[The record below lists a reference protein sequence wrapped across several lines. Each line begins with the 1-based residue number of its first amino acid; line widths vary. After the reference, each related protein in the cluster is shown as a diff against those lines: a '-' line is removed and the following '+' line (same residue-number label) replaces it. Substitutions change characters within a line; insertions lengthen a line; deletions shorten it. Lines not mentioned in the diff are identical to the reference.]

1 MSRPGSWQVV
11 FAGRTTEGEEITV
24 YMREEV
30 DEGFIPKHVVSLPA
44 PPEIHIRR
52 PDGEKWALSPGSTVT
67 TWGDFDEKNNIE
79 TINIKI
85 DSPEWS
91 GEASGTVTDLINA
104 PPY

>member
-1 MSRPGSWQVV
+1 MSRLGSWRVV
-11 FAGRTTEGEEITV
+11 FAGRTDEGEEITV

-30 DEGFIPKHVVSLPA
+30 DEGFIPKDVVSLPA
-44 PPEIHIRR
+44 PPEIHIRK
-52 PDGEKWALSPGSTVT
+52 PDGKKWALSPGSTIL
-67 TWGDFDEKNNIE
+67 TWGDFDQGLHVK

-91 GEASGTVTDLINA
+91 GQASGTIQDIINA